1 MYDREYLLEIITKK
15 LQNAT
20 DGMLE
25 TIYYF
30 LL

>member
-1 MYDREYLLEIITKK
+1 MYDREYLLKIITRK
-15 LQNAT
+15 LQDAP
-20 DGMLE
+20 DGVLE